1 MNRKGKFQLLSYL
14 IDENLIYYK
23 SLNKNKKIVAFALFE
38 TILIN
43 PIISVLNH
51 YLKKRYIPYYTI
63 QWNTWAKEKIVFLL
77 NFEEK
82 KKESVIKIFNEVREK
97 LCETNSTIT
106 FFKNSQLE
114 WKFLEPILKES
125 GSKTSL
131 IKQSNSILVLNSNDS
146 FLLDFYN
153 VDLDYL
159 ENQEF
164 FINNFLK
171 ILTSFN
177 REGYLLFT
185 FRINNN
191 DEITF
196 NPFYTEK
203 YKREEDDSFNTEN
216 AINTFFN
223 YTMLKKHTIKIKQIF
238 NCLWRLGITDNYLSL
253 NYFNELFL
261 KEEKNGITKLLN
273 FNKGFEQNLLQN
285 HIKYIRLSNK
295 LLLIEEKFL
304 FVVLTK
310 LNSDYIQKIIEKYHS
325 KYFIYITILNEKEI
339 KKLLDIPEF
348 SSFQNLRIL
357 NTKEILEFNYDLFRN
372 NYQLKYA

>member
-14 IDENLIYYK
+14 IDENLIFYK
-23 SLNKNKKIVAFALFE
+23 SLNNTKKIVAFAMFE
-38 TILIN
+38 TIVIN
-43 PIISVLNH
+43 PIISTLNH
-51 YLKKRYIPYYTI
+51 YLRKRYIPYYTI
-63 QWNTWAKEKIVFLL
+63 QWNTWAKNKIVFLL

-82 KKESVIKIFNEVREK
+82 KKESVIKIFSEVRQK
-97 LCETNSTIT
+97 LCGINSTIT

-125 GSKTSL
+125 SSKASL
-131 IKQSNSILVLNSNDS
+131 IKQSNSILVINSNDS

-153 VDLDYL
+153 VDLDFL

-164 FINNFLK
+164 FIKNFLK

-185 FRINNN
+185 FRINN
-191 DEITF
+191 DGEITF

-203 YKREEDDSFNTEN
+203 CKREDDSFNTEN

-223 YTMLKKHTIKIKQIF
+223 YNMLRKQTIKIKQIF
-238 NCLWRLGITDNYLSL
+238 NCLWRLGITDDFFSL
-253 NYFNELFL
+253 NHFNELFL

-273 FNKGFEQNLLQN
+273 FNKGFEQNLLLNQ
-285 HIKYIRLSNK
+285 IKYIRLSQK
-295 LLLIEEKFL
+295 LLFIEEKFL
-304 FVVLTK
+304 FVVLTE
-310 LNSDYIQKIIEKYHS
+310 LNSEYIQKIIEKYHS
-325 KYFIYITILNEKEI
+325 KYFIYITILNENEI

-348 SSFQNLRIL
+348 NSLQNLRIL
-357 NTKEILEFNYDLFRN
+357 NIKEILEFNYDLFRN